1 MNRRIFFKRSLI
13 ATPLAIGATAGYGR
27 YIERHNVE
35 VVRIPLEIGL
45 GQPRTV
51 ALLSDIHFDPL
62 CEVDYLQSVINRVNS
77 LSPDFIFYA
86 GDFMTDS
93 ARRVHELADIL
104 RNARS
109 AIGSFAILGNHD
121 QKIAA
126 DVIGTALASA
136 GMTVLRN
143 ESVALP
149 ELDNWYLT
157 GLESFWA
164 GRPSTASIGK
174 TPASARHIVLAHEP
188 DSFDRLTDSRIALQL
203 SGHTHGG
210 QIRLP
215 FVGALHVPSWG
226 KKYEAGLYERDG
238 RRLYVNRGIGT
249 VAHHYRV
256 NCAPEITFLELT

>member
-1 MNRRIFFKRSLI
+1 MNRRTFIKRSLI
-13 ATPLAIGATAGYGR
+13 ATPVAMGATAAYGR
-27 YIERHNVE
+27 YIERHAVE
-35 VVRIPLEIGL
+35 IVRIPLDIGF

-51 ALLSDIHFDPL
+51 ALLSDIHYDPL
-62 CEVDYLQSVINRVNS
+62 CEADYLRTVIDRVNG

-93 ARRVHELADIL
+93 AKRVHDLADIL
-104 RNARS
+104 RNTRA

-121 QKIAA
+121 QVIAA
-126 DVIGTALASA
+126 DVIAAALTSA

-143 ESVALP
+143 QTVALP
-149 ELDNWYLT
+149 DLDNWYLT
-157 GLESFWA
+157 GLESFWV
-164 GRPSTASIGK
+164 GRPSRASIEK
-174 TPASARHIVLAHEP
+174 TPPDARHIVLAHEP

-249 VAHHYRV
+249 VSKHYRV
-256 NCAPEITFLELT
+256 NCPPEITLLELT